1 MNVSLTP
8 EFEQLVQEKVNSG
21 RYQSA
26 SEVISE
32 GLRLLEEQDNI
43 RHMRIEKLRSQ
54 IAIGIE
60 QGEQGEVF
68 DGEEVVREL
77 LEEINQAEQV

>member
-8 EFEQLVQEKVNSG
+8 ELEQFVQEKVKSG

-26 SEVISE
+26 SEVIRE
-32 GLRLLEEQDNI
+32 ALRLLEQQDKI
-43 RHMRIEKLRSQ
+43 RLMRIEKLRSQ

-60 QGEQGEVF
+60 QSERGEVF
-68 DGEEVVREL
+68 DGEEVAREL
-77 LEEINQAEQV
+77 LEE